1 MKKRCLFLALICC
14 LLLTGGCGGKEQEP
28 EDGIYSVEVVTNEP
42 SAEVEETTVPIVELE
57 PTEEP
62 SSDEQQEVASEEETR
77 FDENGE
83 YIPVGYAKLEVE
95 ELLQN
100 PELPTGCESVSLTA
114 LLKYYGFDWLEKT
127 YIADNYLIYSKT
139 GDCADGFIGDPYST
153 KGSGCFANVMRQTAD
168 NFLYD
173 HGKESGLAAYDFTSA
188 ELWELYQSLDYFDPV
203 LIWGTIDMIEPA
215 IDKSDLKVGDYT
227 FYHYEHYLVLMGYN
241 LEENVFY
248 IMDPLIGIVER
259 DIDEFYD
266 IYCKIGKYAVVIW
279 PGDPVPSSENGF
291 GL

>member
-1 MKKRCLFLALICC
+1 MRKCLFLALICC
-14 LLLTGGCGGKEQEP
+14 LLLTGGCGNKEQEP
-28 EDGIYSVEVVTNEP
+28 DDGIYSVEVITNEP
-42 SAEVEETTVPIVELE
+42 QSADVEETTIPTVELT

-62 SSDEQQEVASEEETR
+62 SSEEEVETSEEETR
-77 FDENGE
+77 FDDDGN

-139 GDCADGFIGDPYST
+139 GDCADGFIGSPYSP

-168 NFLYD
+168 NFLYEQ
-173 HGKESGLAAYDFTSA
+173 GRGSGLAAYDFSGA

-203 LIWGTIDMIEPA
+203 LIWGTIDMVQPS
-215 IDKSDLKVGDYT
+215 IDKSDLKVGDNT
-227 FYHYEHYLVLMGYN
+227 FYHYEHCLVLMGYN

-259 DIDEFYD
+259 DINEFYD